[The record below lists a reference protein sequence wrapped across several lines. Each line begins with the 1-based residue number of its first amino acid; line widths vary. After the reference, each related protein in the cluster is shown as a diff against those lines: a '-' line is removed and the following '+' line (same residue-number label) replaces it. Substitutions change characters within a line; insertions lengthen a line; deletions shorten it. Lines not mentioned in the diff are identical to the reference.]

1 MFKIV
6 YTDVKNDDEE
16 KEELIKVEDTEKAL
30 ELFVERRKEEGWSTA
45 DIFRH
50 SSLRVEDQEENQEY
64 VLSEYGELRKKEV
77 PPI

>member
-6 YTDVKNDDEE
+6 YKDVKNDDEE
-16 KEELIKVEDTEKAL
+16 KEEIVKAADTEKAL

-50 SSLRVEDQEENQEY
+50 SSLRVQDQDENQEY